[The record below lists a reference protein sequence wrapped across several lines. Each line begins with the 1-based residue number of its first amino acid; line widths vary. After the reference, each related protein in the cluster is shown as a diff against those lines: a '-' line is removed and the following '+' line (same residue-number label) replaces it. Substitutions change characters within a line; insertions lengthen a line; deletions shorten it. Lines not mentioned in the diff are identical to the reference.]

1 MKRFVV
7 YTCLL
12 VATVSCASI
21 SKDIEG
27 VNSDIKTS
35 ENLLSL
41 LNFQLKDLSARH
53 EDPSLIQN
61 LRVDVSRLGSE
72 LNNMRKLTAD
82 LALFLKPS
90 NIQRARRSAEERQNM
105 VVETT
110 QTVVNS
116 AAVGIQSTLNTLN
129 NLMININRGVN
140 NIFNRLTNQIT
151 NVAVSANNAA
161 QSGVAS
167 LNNGAQT
174 AITNAN
180 NAATAV
186 VNTVYTGVQGAA
198 QGVGSAIQTGYNAV
212 STGVSSTVN
221 AAANTVN
228 RLTG

>member
-1 MKRFVV
+1 M
-7 YTCLL
+7 L
-12 VATVSCASI
+12 
-21 SKDIEG
+21 
-27 VNSDIKTS
+27 
-35 ENLLSL
+35 
-41 LNFQLKDLSARH
+41 H
-53 EDPSLIQN
+53 
-61 LRVDVSRLGSE
+61 LGQE
-72 LNNMRKLTAD
+72 LNNMRKLTSD
-82 LALFLKPS
+82 LFLMVRPGKL
-90 NIQRARRSAEERQNM
+90 NRERRDVEERQNM

-180 NAATAV
+180 NA
-186 VNTVYTGVQGAA
+186 GK
-198 QGVGSAIQTGYNAV
+198 
-212 STGVSSTVN
+212 
-221 AAANTVN
+221 
-228 RLTG
+228 RFL

>member
-1 MKRFVV
+1 M
-7 YTCLL
+7 L
-12 VATVSCASI
+12 
-21 SKDIEG
+21 
-27 VNSDIKTS
+27 
-35 ENLLSL
+35 
-41 LNFQLKDLSARH
+41 H
-53 EDPSLIQN
+53 
-61 LRVDVSRLGSE
+61 LGQE
-72 LNNMRKLTAD
+72 LNNMRKLTSD
-82 LALFLKPS
+82 LFLMVRPGKL
-90 NIQRARRSAEERQNM
+90 NRERRDVEERQNM

-180 NAATAV
+180 NAGKRFLQDFRSLKIFLIHSLSIKLATAV

-198 QGVGSAIQTGYNAV
+198 QGVGTAIQTGKF
-212 STGVSSTVN
+212 
-221 AAANTVN
+221 
-228 RLTG
+228 